1 MKKLTLFLATMLV
14 AVMPVLQSCDNDSDG
29 YSLNNFTVRMATVKA
44 TGGDN
49 YYLQIDNGKTLFPCA
64 SQYWYKPIDGQ
75 RVLADYTYLYDN
87 FQGYDHGVKVNR
99 LYNVLTKGV
108 DELTAE
114 NEEDFGD
121 NPVHITDMW
130 LGSNYL
136 NVEFR
141 MLRPFAN
148 KHRVS
153 LVRNTT
159 VEAPDDGYIHLEYR
173 YNNQNDVSSYWDY
186 NLVSF
191 NLGNEYKEGYKG
203 LKVRIN
209 SAVNGERVLTYD
221 FPEDDQ
227 SKTINT
233 KNEYMGEEIR

>member
-1 MKKLTLFLATMLV
+1 
-14 AVMPVLQSCDNDSDG
+14 
-29 YSLNNFTVRMATVKA
+29 
-44 TGGDN
+44 
-49 YYLQIDNGKTLFPCA
+49 
-64 SQYWYKPIDGQ
+64 
-75 RVLADYTYLYDN
+75 
-87 FQGYDHGVKVNR
+87 
-99 LYNVLTKGV
+99 
-108 DELTAE
+108 
-114 NEEDFGD
+114 
-121 NPVHITDMW
+121 
-130 LGSNYL
+130 
-136 NVEFR
+136 
-141 MLRPFAN
+141 
-148 KHRVS
+148 
-153 LVRNTT
+153 T

>member
-1 MKKLTLFLATMLV
+1 
-14 AVMPVLQSCDNDSDG
+14 
-29 YSLNNFTVRMATVKA
+29 VKA

-49 YYLQIDNGKTLFPCA
+49 YYLQIDDGKTLWPCA
-64 SQYWYKPIDGQ
+64 SQFWYKPIDGQ
-75 RVLADYTYLYDN
+75 RVLANYTYLYDN
-87 FQGYDHGVKVNR
+87 FQGYDYGVKVNR

-108 DELTAE
+108 DELTAD

-130 LGSNYL
+130 LGGNYL

-141 MLRPFAN
+141 MLHPYTH

-159 VEAPDDGYIHLEYR
+159 VTDIPDDGYIHLEYR
-173 YNNQNDVSSYWDY
+173 YNNQNDVSNHWDY

-191 NLGNEYKEGYKG
+191 NLGDENKEEYKG

-227 SKTINT
+227 PKTIDT
-233 KNEYMGEEIR
+233 KNEYMGEEIK